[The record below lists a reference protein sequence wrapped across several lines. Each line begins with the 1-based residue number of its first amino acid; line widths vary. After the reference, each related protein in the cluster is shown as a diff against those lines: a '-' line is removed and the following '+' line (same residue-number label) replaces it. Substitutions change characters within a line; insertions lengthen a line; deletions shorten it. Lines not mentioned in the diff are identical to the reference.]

1 MTAKPRAFQG
11 RQIPTLLPFVVAF
24 TLSAAPSKGLM
35 VLPDDQPVAASSH
48 DANKSL
54 AKGTPY
60 PVQVS
65 DNRRYLIDQEGNPF
79 FYLGDTAWELFHRL
93 NRG

>member
-1 MTAKPRAFQG
+1 MTAKPPALQV
-11 RQIPTLLPFVVAF
+11 RQISTLFPFVVVLA
-24 TLSAAPSKGLM
+24 LSAAPSKGLV

-54 AKGTPY
+54 AKGMPY

-79 FYLGDTAWELFHRL
+79 FYLGDTAWELFH
-93 NRG
+93 